1 LGNLLNA
8 VARPASKSRISRGD
22 RAGPAVAEGRG
33 MDFIKNASADETSA
47 NDAMARYATGDDDAF
62 APLYRAVTPQLERV
76 LRRLVADRSRLPDLI
91 QETFLRV
98 HGARRSFRAG
108 APAIPWILTI
118 ARRLVIDSHRRGN
131 REEGVETDRLE
142 RLGDAAPGGLPPNG
156 EELAVATE
164 VAEHLGRAVERLPE
178 GQRAA
183 LRLVRGEGLSV
194 AEAAAALGTT
204 TTGVKLRTHKAC
216 RTLRAALGT
225 ELLAAA

>member
-1 LGNLLNA
+1 MHLTA
-8 VARPASKSRISRGD
+8 AS
-22 RAGPAVAEGRG
+22 
-33 MDFIKNASADETSA
+33 DETFA
-47 NDAMARYATGDDDAF
+47 NDAMARYAAGDDDAF
-62 APLYRAVTPQLERV
+62 DQVYDAVTPQLERV
-76 LRRLVADRSRLPDLI
+76 LRRMVADRSRLPDLI

-118 ARRLVIDSHRRGN
+118 ARRLVIDSHRRGH
-131 REEGVETDRLE
+131 REEGVDTDRLD
-142 RLGDAAPGGLPPNG
+142 RLSDGARGTLPPNA

-164 VAEHLGRAVERLPE
+164 VAEHLGRALERLPE

-183 LRLVRGEGLSV
+183 LRLVRGDGLSV
-194 AEAAAALGTT
+194 AEAAAVLGTT

>member
-1 LGNLLNA
+1 
-8 VARPASKSRISRGD
+8 
-22 RAGPAVAEGRG
+22 
-33 MDFIKNASADETSA
+33 MDLIDTSSADETRA
-47 NDAMARYATGDDDAF
+47 NHAMARYAAGDDAAF
-62 APLYRAVTPQLERV
+62 GELYDAVTPKLQRV
-76 LRRLVADRSRLPDLI
+76 LRRLLADRSRLPDLV

-98 HGARRSFRAG
+98 HGARRSFRPG

-131 REEGVETDRLE
+131 REESLEADRLE
-142 RLGDAAPGGLPPNG
+142 RLGEAAPGTVPPNG
-156 EELAVATE
+156 EELAVATQ
-164 VAEHLGRAVERLPE
+164 VAEHLDRAVGRLPE

-225 ELLAAA
+225 EWLAAA